1 MLHLL
6 NIADRAEQ
14 IRFLEQMEKESRMP
28 DYLVTWEI
36 NINAESPEAAA
47 AKALEIQRD
56 PNSIAT
62 VFDVTD
68 EDGRTARIDLES
80 E

>member
-1 MLHLL
+1 
-6 NIADRAEQ
+6 
-14 IRFLEQMEKESRMP
+14 MP
-28 DYLVTWEI
+28 EYLVQWEI
-36 NINAESPEAAA
+36 NISAESPEAAA

>member
-1 MLHLL
+1 
-6 NIADRAEQ
+6 
-14 IRFLEQMEKESRMP
+14 MP
-28 DYLVTWEI
+28 EYLVQWEI
-36 NINAESPEAAA
+36 NVSAESPEAAA

-56 PNSIAT
+56 PNSIAIAT